1 MTTTATPA
9 VVRRRR
15 AALAAALLSLGIG
28 APMVLSA
35 PGAQA
40 ADPLIQP
47 GEYIETI
54 ADGAASGC
62 TLGFVFDGVGGSASG
77 RVFAS
82 TAAHCVDA
90 VGDPVKLIDG
100 TVFGTVAVIGNEDS
114 IPNDY
119 ALIEVASEFL
129 DRVNP
134 AVKGYPDF
142 PTGSTVSAD
151 TALGD
156 KIQISGYGTG
166 FDLTAATRQSRQARL
181 TYDNADQAGV
191 LAPIIYGDSG
201 GPLVHSASG
210 KALGLVSRA
219 CLAEVCEEVGPTVE
233 GILVRLSAQGFE
245 VQLRVVDTEGGG
257 ATTTTSTSTTSTTTA
272 GDGEAGTKHDRGDAP
287 APG

>member
-1 MTTTATPA
+1 
-9 VVRRRR
+9 
-15 AALAAALLSLGIG
+15 
-28 APMVLSA
+28 MVLLA

-40 ADPLIQP
+40 ADPLVQP

-54 ADGAASGC
+54 VDGAASGC
-62 TLGFVFDGVGGSASG
+62 TLGFVFDGVGGSAAG
-77 RVFAS
+77 QVFAS

-90 VGDPVKLIDG
+90 VGDPVKLSDG
-100 TVFGTVAVIGNEDS
+100 SVFGTVAVIGDANS

-119 ALIEVASEFL
+119 ALIEVSSEFL
-129 DRVNP
+129 DRVSP
-134 AVKGYPDF
+134 AVKGYPEF

-219 CLAEVCEEVGPTVE
+219 CLADVCEEVGPTVE
-233 GILVRLSAQGFE
+233 GILGRLAAQGFE
-245 VQLRVVDTEGGG
+245 VQLRVVGTDGGPG
-257 ATTTTSTSTTSTTTA
+257 TTTTTSTTA
-272 GDGEAGTKHDRGDAP
+272 PSDGGSDAGTKHDRGDEP
-287 APG
+287 APQG